1 MGCPS
6 APPAVRAG
14 SAMLSPTDYDSL
26 EIQQQ
31 YSDVNNRWDDGDDW
45 EHEGSSARRFERS
58 RIKAL
63 AGTGPGGGTRVC
75 KGGWVHWCVRGW
87 ARKGVECAKGSVS
100 VREEVCACAK

>member
-1 MGCPS
+1 
-6 APPAVRAG
+6 
-14 SAMLSPTDYDSL
+14 MLSPTDYDSL

-63 AGTGPGGGTRVC
+63 AGTGRGGGR
-75 KGGWVHWCVRGW
+75 GGAHACVRV
-87 ARKGVECAKGSVS
+87 AVCIGVCGDGGGG
-100 VREEVCACAK
+100 